1 MENNLFE
8 DMPEEENYACL
19 AWIQNQDPKKLVG
32 YGIEMFL
39 LAGALT
45 YLKNELIDFCHFC
58 HWLSSL
64 NQN

>member
-32 YGIEMFL
+32 YGL
-39 LAGALT
+39 RP
-45 YLKNELIDFCHFC
+45 
-58 HWLSSL
+58 
-64 NQN
+64 